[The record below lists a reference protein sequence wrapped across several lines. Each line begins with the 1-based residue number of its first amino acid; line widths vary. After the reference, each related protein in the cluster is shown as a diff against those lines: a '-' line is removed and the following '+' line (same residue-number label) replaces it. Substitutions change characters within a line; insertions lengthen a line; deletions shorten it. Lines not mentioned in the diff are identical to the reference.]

1 MFRESNDQ
9 IVQGRC
15 KAKDLAIV
23 AQGLINL
30 GIPVPSTSALV
41 REAIQWLSYSLTE
54 SGDVKPMSKEDAKDF
69 LTSLGT
75 YKAPSKYKIE
85 KRGGYVGD
93 RARANRIEGAN
104 PDDDMTPEQL
114 AEVYKDSPEVRAA
127 KERVRKNNS
136 KTD

>member
-1 MFRESNDQ
+1 MFREPNDQ

-54 SGDVKPMSKEDAKDF
+54 SGDVKPISKEDAKDF

-75 YKAPSKYKIE
+75 YKAPSKYEIK
-85 KRGGYVGD
+85 KRAGYVGD
-93 RARANRIEGAN
+93 RARAHRIEGAN
-104 PDDDMTPEQL
+104 PEDDMTPEQL
-114 AEVYKDSPEVRAA
+114 AEVYKDDPKV
-127 KERVRKNNS
+127 KGVLS
-136 KTD
+136 KLKTQPNDSK